1 LRFEIKQKTFHI
13 KVFPFNM
20 VINDSIL
27 DEVLNYLDDSMNTLF
42 LQNDFTE
49 LDGLKKNFEVQYDI
63 RLESLLRGK
72 ASSIHHLESGMK
84 NKIIM
89 RKQRLLNRLKEEFQK
104 KKPSKTKYSLQN
116 GTNNKS

>member
-1 LRFEIKQKTFHI
+1 MRFEIKQNTFHI
-13 KVFPFNM
+13 KVFPFNV

-49 LDGLKKNFEVQYDI
+49 LNGLKKFFEVQYDI

-104 KKPSKTKYSLQN
+104 KKP
-116 GTNNKS
+116 

>member
-1 LRFEIKQKTFHI
+1 
-13 KVFPFNM
+13 M

-49 LDGLKKNFEVQYDI
+49 LDGLKKFFGVQYDI
-63 RLESLLRGK
+63 RLESLLHGK

-104 KKPSKTKYSLQN
+104 KKP
-116 GTNNKS
+116 

>member
-1 LRFEIKQKTFHI
+1 
-13 KVFPFNM
+13 M

-27 DEVLNYLDDSMNTLF
+27 DEILDYLDDSLTTLF

-49 LDGLKKNFEVQYDI
+49 LDGLKNFLEAQYDI

-84 NKIIM
+84 NKIKVI
-89 RKQRLLNRLKEEFQK
+89 
-104 KKPSKTKYSLQN
+104 
-116 GTNNKS
+116 

>member
-1 LRFEIKQKTFHI
+1 
-13 KVFPFNM
+13 M

-49 LDGLKKNFEVQYDI
+49 LDGLKKKFEVQYDI
-63 RLESLLRGK
+63 RLESLLRDK
-72 ASSIHHLESGMK
+72 TSSIHHLESGMK

-104 KKPSKTKYSLQN
+104 KKP
-116 GTNNKS
+116 